1 MFAQIVLFGDS
12 LTQQSFS
19 LETGGW
25 AAELSN
31 SYQRRAD
38 FLNRGFSGYNTD
50 WARLILPQLIS
61 KDNLP
66 DVVVLFWG
74 ANDSSLA
81 ELNPHQH
88 VPVKRYKDNLG
99 AMCDY
104 LLDTG
109 LSKTAIILVTPPPV
123 HEGMWLEHNQD
134 KDWVSPDR
142 VNSVTRLYADA
153 VEQLGAER
161 GIDTVHLYTEMEQKE
176 DLGGYLSDGLH
187 MSEAGN
193 ALVASLLKHVMEQK
207 LASTEQVFP
216 DWKETNVD
224 KLKTAVGV

>member
-1 MFAQIVLFGDS
+1 MKG
-12 LTQQSFS
+12 
-19 LETGGW
+19 
-25 AAELSN
+25 
-31 SYQRRAD
+31 
-38 FLNRGFSGYNTD
+38 
-50 WARLILPQLIS
+50 
-61 KDNLP
+61 
-66 DVVVLFWG
+66 
-74 ANDSSLA
+74 
-81 ELNPHQH
+81 
-88 VPVKRYKDNLG
+88 YKDNLG